1 MAKSKYWLGVTG
13 LVTVLLVILGLT
25 VVPWRSMSQER
36 RPIRVI
42 TSLDFYGEVAQEVAG
57 KYGQVTALINNA
69 SIDPHDYQPGTQQA
83 QKMAQ
88 ANVVIQNGLG
98 YDHWLTKL
106 TQSAGGRHYT
116 VVDVGQ
122 EVAGKRPGANEH
134 VWYDPQTM
142 GRLADTL
149 AERYG
154 KIDPQHRAYYR
165 RRAKQYHRTLTPL
178 NREIASVRGH
188 VGTKRAVAVSEPVFD
203 YALNA
208 LGYQVIDSHFEK
220 AIEDGNDP
228 SPQDIQ
234 ELRQAII
241 NHRIAFFV
249 ENSQAS
255 DRVVDNLVRLA
266 RQHGVPVLKVTETK
280 PNGTSYVQWMMKQYR
295 QLGRIQQEGE

>member
-1 MAKSKYWLGVTG
+1 MTSKKYWLGIGG
-13 LVTVLLVILGLT
+13 LVVALLVILGLSL
-25 VVPWRSMSQER
+25 VPWRSMHQGR

-57 KYGQVTALINNA
+57 RYGQVTALINNA
-69 SIDPHDYQPGTQQA
+69 SIDPHDYQPGTKQA

-106 TQSAGGRHYT
+106 TQSAAGRYYT

-149 AERYG
+149 AARYG
-154 KIDPQHRAYYR
+154 EIDPQHKAYYR
-165 RRAKQYHRTLTPL
+165 QWAKQYHRSLIPL
-178 NREIASVRGH
+178 NREIARVRTQ

-203 YALNA
+203 YALDS
-208 LGYQVIDSHFEK
+208 LGYQVIDPHFEK

-234 ELRQAII
+234 ELQQAIV

-255 DRVVDNLVRLA
+255 DRVIDNLVRLA
-266 RQHGVPVLKVTETK
+266 HRHGVPVLKVTETK
-280 PNGTSYVQWMMKQYR
+280 PNGVSYVQWMMKQYR

>member
-1 MAKSKYWLGVTG
+1 MGRKKYWLGVSG
-13 LVTVLLVILGLT
+13 LIVALLVILGLSL
-25 VVPWRSMSQER
+25 VPWRNIHRER

-69 SIDPHDYQPGTQQA
+69 SIDPHDYQPGTKQA
-83 QKMAQ
+83 QRMAQ

-106 TQSAGGRHYT
+106 TQSAGGQHDA

-122 EVAGKRPGANEH
+122 EVAGKCPGANEH

-142 GRLADTL
+142 GRLANTL

-154 KIDPQHRAYYR
+154 KIDPEHRAYYR
-165 RRAKQYHRTLTPL
+165 RRAQQYHRSLAPL
-178 NREIASVRGH
+178 NHEIAKVKAH
-188 VGTKRAVAVSEPVFD
+188 VGAKRAVAVSEPVAD
-203 YALNA
+203 YALES
-208 LGYQVIDSHFEK
+208 LGYQVIDPHFEK

-234 ELRQAII
+234 ELQRAIV

-255 DRVVDNLVRLA
+255 DRVIDNLVHLA
-266 RQHGVPVLKVTETK
+266 HEHGVPVLKVTETK
-280 PNGTSYVQWMMKQYR
+280 PNGVSYVQWMTKQYR
-295 QLGRIQQEGE
+295 QLARIQQEGE

>member
-1 MAKSKYWLGVTG
+1 MKRDKYWLGVSG
-13 LVTVLLVILGLT
+13 LVVVLLVILGLSM
-25 VVPWRSMSQER
+25 VPWRTMHQER

-69 SIDPHDYQPGTQQA
+69 SIDPHDYQPGTSQA

-106 TQSAGGRHYT
+106 IQSAGSRHYT
-116 VVDVGQ
+116 VVDVGSQ
-122 EVAGKRPGANEH
+122 VAHKHSGDNEH

-142 GRLADTL
+142 GHLADTL
-149 AERYG
+149 ASRYS
-154 KIDPQHRAYYR
+154 KIDPEHRAYYQ
-165 RRAKQYHRTLTPL
+165 RRARQYHRSLVPL
-178 NREIASVRGH
+178 NREIARVKAN
-188 VGTKRAVAVSEPVFD
+188 VGDKRAVAVSEPVFD

-208 LGYQVIDSHFEK
+208 LGYRVIDAHFEK

-234 ELRQAII
+234 ELQQAIT
-241 NHRIAFFV
+241 NHQIAFFV
-249 ENSQAS
+249 ENRQAS
-255 DRVVDNLVRLA
+255 DHVINNMVRLA
-266 RQHGVPVLKVTETK
+266 HKHGVPVLKVTETK
-280 PNGTSYVQWMMKQYR
+280 PNGVSYVQWMLSQYR
-295 QLGRIQQEGE
+295 QLARIQQEGE